1 MTTDA
6 RRIGRLAGAQVGLI
20 AGLLGLALV
29 GWLITDR
36 RMAGMDAGPGTD
48 LGTLGF
54 YITAWVVMM
63 AAMMFPSIAPMV
75 LVYRMIERRRRDHP
89 GAAAR
94 GSTSLFVAGYL
105 ASWTV
110 FGLLAY
116 TIFVGV
122 RSFSIGAFSWHRGGP
137 YLAGGVLLA
146 AAIYQLTP
154 AKDACLRRCRGPLQF
169 LSQAWR
175 DGPIGAFRMGIE
187 HGGWCVGCCWALMG
201 ALFALGIMSVGW
213 MVFVAAL
220 IAIEKLLPWKVPA
233 NRTIAAVLTGLAV
246 AVALVPAN
254 VPGLTLPSSAGAQRA
269 MSAMHGGTMRGG
281 TMRGGTMRGGT
292 MPNTMVPSRKMN
304 SPAMGP
310 ASANSP

>member
-1 MTTDA
+1 MTAYA
-6 RRIGRLAGAQVGLI
+6 RRMGALSRGQGGLI
-20 AGLLGLALV
+20 AGLLGLAVV

-54 YITAWVVMM
+54 YTSAWVVMM
-63 AAMMFPSIAPMV
+63 AAMMFPSIVPMV
-75 LVYRMIERRRRDHP
+75 LVYRMIERRRRDRP
-89 GAAAR
+89 RATAR
-94 GSTSLFVAGYL
+94 GSTSTFVAGYL

-116 TIFVGV
+116 ALFAGL
-122 RSFSIGAFSWHRGGP
+122 RSLSIGALSWHRGGP

-169 LSQAWR
+169 LSHAWR
-175 DGPIGAFRMGIE
+175 DGPVGAFRMGVE
-187 HGGWCVGCCWALMG
+187 HGGWCVGCCWALMA

-246 AVALVPAN
+246 AVALVPAS
-254 VPGLTLPSSAGAQRA
+254 VPGLTLPDSAAAQRA
-269 MSAMHGGTMRGG
+269 MSMMHGGAMQE
-281 TMRGGTMRGGT
+281 T
-292 MPNTMVPSRKMN
+292 MPPGQKTNGD
-304 SPAMGP
+304 AMGR
-310 ASANSP
+310 AGVTSP